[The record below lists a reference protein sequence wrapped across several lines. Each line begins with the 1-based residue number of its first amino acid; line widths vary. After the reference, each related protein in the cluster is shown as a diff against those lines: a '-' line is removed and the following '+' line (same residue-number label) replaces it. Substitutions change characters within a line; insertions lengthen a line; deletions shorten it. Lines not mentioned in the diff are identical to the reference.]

1 MKKIE
6 IDDELYRYIASET
19 RHIGE
24 SASDIL
30 RRLLKL
36 DAKQPVQPVVVT
48 ESVQAPVIKQEAEPI
63 PITPAITPAKN
74 PIREMRELLLSDS
87 YAEKTKSVDRFL
99 QILSTLYSLDSA
111 TFTQSAETVHGR
123 TRIYFAGD
131 EQTLLDSGRHTKPR
145 HISGTPFWVITN
157 SNTERKRTMVQSI
170 MQDMQFP
177 ANEIDKVCGTI

>member
-48 ESVQAPVIKQEAEPI
+48 ESVQAPVIKQEAEPKS
-63 PITPAITPAKN
+63 ITPAKN
-74 PIREMRELLLSDS
+74 PVREMRELLLSDS

-145 HISGTPFWVITN
+145 HISGTPF
-157 SNTERKRTMVQSI
+157 
-170 MQDMQFP
+170 
-177 ANEIDKVCGTI
+177 

>member
-48 ESVQAPVIKQEAEPI
+48 ESVQAPVVKQDAD
-63 PITPAITPAKN
+63 
-74 PIREMRELLLSDS
+74 L
-87 YAEKTKSVDRFL
+87 
-99 QILSTLYSLDSA
+99 
-111 TFTQSAETVHGR
+111 
-123 TRIYFAGD
+123 
-131 EQTLLDSGRHTKPR
+131 KP
-145 HISGTPFWVITN
+145 V
-157 SNTERKRTMVQSI
+157 
-170 MQDMQFP
+170 
-177 ANEIDKVCGTI
+177 

>member
-48 ESVQAPVIKQEAEPI
+48 ESVQASVIKQEAEPKS
-63 PITPAITPAKN
+63 ITPAKN

>member
-48 ESVQAPVIKQEAEPI
+48 EPVQAPVVKQDADLKPV
-63 PITPAITPAKN
+63 APAKN
-74 PIREMRELLLSDS
+74 PVREMRELLLSDS

-131 EQTLLDSGRHTKPR
+131 EKTLLDSGRHTKPR
-145 HISGTPFWVITN
+145 HIPGTPFWVITN

>member
-30 RRLLKL
+30 RRLLKM
-36 DAKQPVQPVVVT
+36 DATQPVQPVIVT
-48 ESVQAPVIKQEAEPI
+48 ESVQAPAQKQDAEPKSV
-63 PITPAITPAKN
+63 TPAKN
-74 PIREMRELLLSDS
+74 PVREIRELLLSDS

-99 QILSTLYSLDSA
+99 QILSTLYHIDSI

-123 TRIYFAGD
+123 TRTYFAGD

-157 SNTERKRTMVQSI
+157 SNTERKRSMVQII
-170 MQDMQFP
+170 MQDMKFP

>member
-48 ESVQAPVIKQEAEPI
+48 ESVQAPVVKQDADLKPV
-63 PITPAITPAKN
+63 APAK
-74 PIREMRELLLSDS
+74 IR
-87 YAEKTKSVDRFL
+87 SVKCVNCCYLIVMQRKQNQL
-99 QILSTLYSLDSA
+99 IV
-111 TFTQSAETVHGR
+111 FTDPVY
-123 TRIYFAGD
+123 I
-131 EQTLLDSGRHTKPR
+131 
-145 HISGTPFWVITN
+145 I
-157 SNTERKRTMVQSI
+157 
-170 MQDMQFP
+170 
-177 ANEIDKVCGTI
+177 

>member
-48 ESVQAPVIKQEAEPI
+48 ESVQALVIKQDAEPKS
-63 PITPAITPAKN
+63 ITPAKN
-74 PIREMRELLLSDS
+74 PVREMRELLLSDS

-145 HISGTPFWVITN
+145 HIPGTPFWVITN

>member
-48 ESVQAPVIKQEAEPI
+48 ESVQAPVIKQDAEPKS
-63 PITPAITPAKN
+63 ITPAKN
-74 PIREMRELLLSDS
+74 PVREMRELLLSDS

-131 EQTLLDSGRHTKPR
+131 EQILLDSGRHTKPR
-145 HISGTPFWVITN
+145 HIPGTPFWVITN

>member
-36 DAKQPVQPVVVT
+36 DAKQPEASVIATGSVQSPVTKSVEEIKPSVVV
-48 ESVQAPVIKQEAEPI
+48 
-63 PITPAITPAKN
+63 TPAKN
-74 PIREMRELLLSDS
+74 PVREMRELLLSDS

-123 TRIYFAGD
+123 TRTYFAGD

-170 MQDMQFP
+170 MQDMNFP

>member
-48 ESVQAPVIKQEAEPI
+48 ESVQAPVA
-63 PITPAITPAKN
+63 PAKN
-74 PIREMRELLLSDS
+74 PVREMRELLLSDS

-131 EQTLLDSGRHTKPR
+131 EKTLLDSGRHTKPR
-145 HISGTPFWVITN
+145 HIPGTPFWVITN

>member
-48 ESVQAPVIKQEAEPI
+48 ESVQAPVIKQEAEPKS
-63 PITPAITPAKN
+63 ITPAKN
-74 PIREMRELLLSDS
+74 PICCYLTVTQKKQNQLIVFYRS
-87 YAEKTKSVDRFL
+87 FL
-99 QILSTLYSLDSA
+99 RYIA
-111 TFTQSAETVHGR
+111 
-123 TRIYFAGD
+123 
-131 EQTLLDSGRHTKPR
+131 
-145 HISGTPFWVITN
+145 
-157 SNTERKRTMVQSI
+157 
-170 MQDMQFP
+170 
-177 ANEIDKVCGTI
+177 

>member
-48 ESVQAPVIKQEAEPI
+48 ESVQAPVVKQDADLSLSHQQ
-63 PITPAITPAKN
+63 K
-74 PIREMRELLLSDS
+74 IR
-87 YAEKTKSVDRFL
+87 SVKCVNCCYLIVMQRKQNQLIVFYRF
-99 QILSTLYSLDSA
+99 LSTLYSLDSA

-131 EQTLLDSGRHTKPR
+131 EKTLLDSGRHTKPR
-145 HISGTPFWVITN
+145 HIPGTPFWVITN

>member
-30 RRLLKL
+30 RRLLKF
-36 DAKQPVQPVVVT
+36 DATQPVQPVVVT
-48 ESVQAPVIKQEAEPI
+48 ESVQAPVIKQEAEPK
-63 PITPAITPAKN
+63 PVAPAKN

-99 QILSTLYSLDSA
+99 QILSTLYNLDSA

-123 TRIYFAGD
+123 TRVYFAGD